1 MKRSYKFSQAQKNPW
16 VAVVWDTRDPE
27 GSKGVKVRGE
37 CVAVEDP
44 TNPDDSFQYRIEVT
58 PTKVFSWGLNQH
70 YHLSFES
77 FEKMGYP
84 PRERR

>member
-70 YHLSFES
+70 YHLSFEQ
-77 FEKMGYP
+77 KMGYP